1 MRRSGLV
8 LRKFLSGIYLLT
20 AISIGLGAFGHGSQW
35 SRHVQPALQA
45 VRPEVVSVLSLVWF
59 WVSGAMFVF
68 GALLIW
74 GWWRAR
80 RGDTNLAFLPWV
92 VAAFYLIE
100 GVYGGAYLGP
110 FFLLFA
116 VQAVLLVATAWALPA
131 RMLRAPV
138 P

>member
-1 MRRSGLV
+1 M
-8 LRKFLSGIYLLT
+8 LRKILSGIHLLT

-35 SRHVQPALQA
+35 SRHVQPALQG
-45 VRPEVVSVLSLVWF
+45 VRPEAVSVLSLVWF

-68 GALLIW
+68 GVLLVW

-80 RGDTNLAFLPWV
+80 RGDTNLAFLPWG

-100 GVYGGAYLGP
+100 GIYGGAYLGP

-116 VQAVLLVATAWALPA
+116 AQAVLLMATAWALPA
-131 RMLRAPV
+131 RTLRAAV

>member
-1 MRRSGLV
+1 MRRSGPV
-8 LRKFLSGIYLLT
+8 LRNFLSGIHLLT

-35 SRHVQPALQA
+35 SRHVLPGLQGVSA
-45 VRPEVVSVLSLVWF
+45 QVVGVLTFVWY
-59 WVSGAMFVF
+59 WASGAMFAF

-100 GVYGGAYLGP
+100 GIFGGAYLGP

-116 VQAVLLVATAWALPA
+116 VQAVLLVTTAWALP
-131 RMLRAPV
+131 LRTLRTPV